1 MKTATLLSVGLG
13 LLAGWFWGDEVRRR
27 KNAEAKVDDL
37 GKRLE
42 KASFKTPPPEAQLKK
57 IAVVLNDAHKH
68 IVAVSKGLQKPAP

>member
-1 MKTATLLSVGLG
+1 MKTTTLLSVGLG

-42 KASFKTPPPEAQLKK
+42 KASFKALPPEAQLKK
-57 IAVVLNDAHKH
+57 MAFVLNDAHKLIH
-68 IVAVSKGLQKPAP
+68 TVSKGLEKQPS

>member
-1 MKTATLLSVGLG
+1 MKTTTLLSVGLG

-42 KASFKTPPPEAQLKK
+42 KASFKVIPPEAQLKK
-57 IAVVLNDAHKH
+57 MAFVLNDAHKLIH
-68 IVAVSKGLQKPAP
+68 TVSKGLEKQRS